1 MLNIVNTKTDTMTNQ
16 PDIDS
21 LPILAGKTLPLSLL
35 SSDDEQRAGIRVT
48 RAEFAKMMGCSRQA
62 VTDWVQAGRIAVG
75 ADGRF
80 DPRQAVTSL
89 LRTGDPSRI
98 RAKVLEPLT
107 RELGAMTHR
116 IGELEEQL
124 QAASARITE
133 LESELADV
141 IENADFYEVSAD
153 EFCSL
158 FNNLKDRITNEWEA
172 LHALPREEGKAVILE
187 WLSLGLQFGPE
198 FAGLFSDV
206 ASSIIRGAVAEK
218 EGAEDEA

>member
-1 MLNIVNTKTDTMTNQ
+1 MTIQ

-21 LPILAGKTLPLSLL
+21 LPIMAGKTLSLSLL

-89 LRTGDPSRI
+89 LRTGNPSRI

-107 RELGAMTHR
+107 RELGAMAHR

-133 LESELADV
+133 LQSELADV
-141 IENADFYEVSAD
+141 IENADFHEGSAA
-153 EFCSL
+153 EFCAL
-158 FNNLKDRITNEWEA
+158 FDALEDRIDSEWGMLYDMPPDDA
-172 LHALPREEGKAVILE
+172 KASILK
-187 WLSLGLQFGPE
+187 WLSLALQFGAAR
-198 FAGLFSDV
+198 AGSFSEV
-206 ASSIIRGAVAEK
+206 ARAALDGG
-218 EGAEDEA
+218 EGAGATVPTSAICQQDQAE